1 MRAAPRPGRA
11 APCEARPGSCGPG
24 NRAGGRVHGAPTA
37 PRRAPREE
45 PRRPVPPRGA
55 GPGPSVP
62 RIPLPPVGFVFP
74 YGPLGAGR
82 APGLNE
88 RGRRAGGAAPVRTPG
103 SHLGSGA
110 LASVSPHPVRPGSG
124 SSPPFPSLQTRGRPL
139 SLRNEPPRGAVGAA
153 RLRTGGR
160 APPARCGAP
169 GAGCDRHLSAEGG
182 GWPALPPVAA
192 AGRKGAGGRAVG
204 AERPS
209 LAAAPRRPA
218 PRRAAHPQKP
228 SSAPRSCAG
237 ATRVRLLPPCRGPAR
252 ALRPPL
258 LPRDSAAEA
267 RRSGEWMLRK
277 SKEAVSLFEGRV

>member
-11 APCEARPGSCGPG
+11 APCEARAGSCGPG

-160 APPARCGAP
+160 ASPARCGAP
-169 GAGCDRHLSAEGG
+169 GAGCDRHLSAGG
-182 GWPALPPVAA
+182 GMAGAA
-192 AGRKGAGGRAVG
+192 PLRGRWKKRGGRAGGGSRTAVTRG
-204 AERPS
+204 CPAPPRAASRCPPAKAQHCPEVVCGSDPS
-209 LAAAPRRPA
+209 PPAPSVPGTCTGPSAAP
-218 PRRAAHPQKP
+218 
-228 SSAPRSCAG
+228 
-237 ATRVRLLPPCRGPAR
+237 
-252 ALRPPL
+252 
-258 LPRDSAAEA
+258 SAAGFC
-267 RRSGEWMLRK
+267 RRSAALG
-277 SKEAVSLFEGRV
+277 

>member
-62 RIPLPPVGFVFP
+62 RIPLPSVGFVFP

-139 SLRNEPPRGAVGAA
+139 SPRNEPPRGAVGAA

-160 APPARCGAP
+160 ASPARCGAP
-169 GAGCDRHLSAEGG
+169 GAGCDRHLSAGG
-182 GWPALPPVAA
+182 GDGRHCPPSRPLEEK
-192 AGRKGAGGRAVG
+192 GRAGGRWEPNG
-204 AERPS
+204 RHSRLPR
-209 LAAAPRRPA
+209 AAPRRVALPTRKSPA
-218 PRRAAHPQKP
+218 LPRGRVRERPGSACSLRAGDLHGPFGRPFCRGILPQK
-228 SSAPRSCAG
+228 RG
-237 ATRVRLLPPCRGPAR
+237 ARVNGC
-252 ALRPPL
+252 
-258 LPRDSAAEA
+258 
-267 RRSGEWMLRK
+267 
-277 SKEAVSLFEGRV
+277 